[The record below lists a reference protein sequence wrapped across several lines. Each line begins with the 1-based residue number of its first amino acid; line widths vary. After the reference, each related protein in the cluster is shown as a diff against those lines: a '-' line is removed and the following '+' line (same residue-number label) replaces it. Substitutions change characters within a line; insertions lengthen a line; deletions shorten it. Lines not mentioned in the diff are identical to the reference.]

1 MGCLILFLDG
11 VGLGDDDPSRNPL
24 AAATL
29 PTLRRLLDGHALTR
43 LAAQVGQ
50 FASGSLLCSLDAT
63 LGVPGVPQSGT
74 GQATLWSG
82 VNVAA
87 QLGRHSGPY
96 APPLARDIL
105 QQVNLFKAVQTRFH
119 RGGAAFA
126 NAFPPRYLDRLARG
140 TARQSVTSLAAHLG
154 GVPFRGHHELAHGQ
168 ALSAFVTNEM
178 WESRLG
184 VPGLPTITAQEAGI
198 HLAHLTQAHV
208 LTVFEY
214 FATDM
219 AGHRAEPDM
228 ADDVLARLD
237 GMLDGLLAA
246 LDPQR
251 DLILVTSD
259 HGNLEDTTLTDH
271 TLNPVPA
278 LLWGAGADE
287 IATRLG
293 SLVDVAPAVLHWLA
307 LYHRHVEPP
316 EGSKPSGG

>member
-11 VGLGDDDPSRNPL
+11 VGLGDADPLRNPL
-24 AAATL
+24 AAAPL
-29 PTLRRLLDGHALTR
+29 AALRRLLDGHSLTQS
-43 LAAQVGQ
+43 AAHIARFSSQAWLQ
-50 FASGSLLCSLDAT
+50 PLDAT
-63 LGVPGVPQSGT
+63 LGVPGLPQSGT

-105 QQVNLFKAVQTRFH
+105 QQVNLFGVVQTRFH

-154 GVPFRGHHELAHGQ
+154 GVLFRGQHELAHGQ

-184 VPGLPTITAQEAGI
+184 VPGLPVITAREAGI
-198 HLAHLTQAHV
+198 HLARLTQAYA

-237 GMLDGLLAA
+237 GLLDGLVAT

-251 DLILVTSD
+251 DLLLVTSD
-259 HGNLEDTTLTDH
+259 HGNLEDTTTTEH

-278 LLWGAGADE
+278 LVWGAGADE
-287 IATRLG
+287 IAARLG
-293 SLVDVAPAVLHWLA
+293 SLVDVTPAVLHWLA
-307 LYHRHVEPP
+307 LPHLPK
-316 EGSKPSGG
+316 GS

>member
-11 VGLGDDDPSRNPL
+11 VGLGDEDPDRNPL
-24 AAATL
+24 AAAPL

-43 LAAQVGQ
+43 SASQVGR
-50 FASGSLLCSLDAT
+50 FASGFLLRPLDAT
-63 LGVPGVPQSGT
+63 LGVPGLPQSGT

-105 QQVNLFKAVQTRFH
+105 QHTNLFRAARTRFVQA
-119 RGGAAFA
+119 GAAFA

-154 GVPFRGHHELAHGQ
+154 GVPLRGQDELARGE
-168 ALSAFVTNEM
+168 ALSAYVTNEL
-178 WESRLG
+178 WASRLG
-184 VPGLPTITAQEAGI
+184 VPGMPTITPREAGI
-198 HLAHLTQAHV
+198 HLARLTQTHA

-219 AGHRAEPDM
+219 AGHRAEPEM
-228 ADDVLARLD
+228 ALDVLGRLD
-237 GMLDGLLAA
+237 GLLDGLLAA

-251 DLILVTSD
+251 DLLLVTSD
-259 HGNLEDTTLTDH
+259 HGNLEDTTTTDH
-271 TLNPVPA
+271 TLNPVPG
-278 LLWGAGADE
+278 LLWGAGAAE
-287 IATRLG
+287 MATSLS
-293 SLVDVAPAVLHWLA
+293 SLVDVAPAVLHWLT
-307 LYHRHVEPP
+307 RHTPRHESPA
-316 EGSKPSGG
+316 GQSG